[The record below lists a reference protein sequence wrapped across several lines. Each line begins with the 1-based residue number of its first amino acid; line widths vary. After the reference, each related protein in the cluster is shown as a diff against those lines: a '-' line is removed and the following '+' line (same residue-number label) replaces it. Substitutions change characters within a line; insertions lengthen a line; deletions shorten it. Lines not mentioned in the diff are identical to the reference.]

1 MAEQLGQFRPT
12 LWSSNLI
19 VNLDEQFVGA
29 GLTNRNYE
37 GEITAKGNVLKIL
50 EIGDITISDYSEDTD
65 MTIAQLTGAQKEL
78 VITEAKSFSFGVDD
92 ILKHQSAVELMT
104 AAMAK
109 AGHAIAKVVD
119 TFIAG
124 KYTETGVVTSGI
136 GTSGTDLD
144 LYATHLTAASN
155 IIGLFTNMN
164 RYAGEANMPD
174 QRWFWIPPWLHS
186 YMIYAGII
194 DNTAKGSSKLSPP
207 GYGNGFRGSYMG
219 FDLYV
224 SNNVNNDG
232 TTWNCMFGSMDAIAF
247 AGQIIKMETGRR
259 EKQFGDLVKGLYV
272 YGAKT
277 VRPDHMGVAYVAP
290 SGLST

>member
-1 MAEQLGQFRPT
+1 MAGVLGQFRPT

-19 VNLDEQFVGA
+19 VDIDEQFVGA
-29 GLTNRNYE
+29 GLTNRDYA
-37 GEITAKGNVLKIL
+37 GEITAKGNVLKIN
-50 EIGDITISDYSEDTD
+50 EIGDITVSDYTEDVD

-78 VITEAKSFSFGVDD
+78 VIDQAKSFSFGVDD
-92 ILKHQSAVELMT
+92 VLVHQASGNLMS

-119 TFIAG
+119 THIAAN
-124 KYTETGVVTSGI
+124 YSDAGVVTSGI

-144 LYATHLTAASN
+144 VYATHLTAASN

-272 YGAKT
+272 YGSKV
-277 VRPDHMGVAYVAP
+277 VRPDHLGVAYLAAG
-290 SGLST
+290 GLST